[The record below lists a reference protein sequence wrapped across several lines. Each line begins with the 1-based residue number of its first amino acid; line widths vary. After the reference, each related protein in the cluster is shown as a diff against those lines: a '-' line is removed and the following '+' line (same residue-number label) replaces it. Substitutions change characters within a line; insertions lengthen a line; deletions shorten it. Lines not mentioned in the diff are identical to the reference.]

1 MTTVEATY
9 RYVCGL
15 GCRVKLTNLI
25 TIVGEAPDVQFFI
38 DEDRFR
44 LMQYAHMVGTHGARA
59 A

>member
-1 MTTVEATY
+1 MTVEATY

-15 GCRVKLTNLI
+15 GCRVKLSHMI
-25 TIVGEAPDVQFFI
+25 TVVGEDDDMRFFV
-38 DEDRFR
+38 DQERFA